1 MSLSE
6 KLIND
11 LKEALKNKQERR
23 LSAIR
28 FLRSLVQRRE
38 IDKRVP
44 LTDEEILDIIQ
55 KNIKQRKE
63 VFPNY
68 ERMNRQDLLEK
79 EKEEVAVLEKYLP
92 QQLSKEELQ
101 VIVDEAIKET
111 GAATPRDIGK
121 VMGVLMPKVKGKAD
135 GKLVGEL
142 VKARLQPP
150 AA

>member
-142 VKARLQPP
+142 VKARL
-150 AA
+150 